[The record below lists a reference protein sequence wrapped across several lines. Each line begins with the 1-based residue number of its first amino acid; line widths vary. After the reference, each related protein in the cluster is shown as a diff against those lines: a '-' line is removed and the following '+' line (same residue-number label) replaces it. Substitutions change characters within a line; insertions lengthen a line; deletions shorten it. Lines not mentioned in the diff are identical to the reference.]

1 MIFTKS
7 HTLSDKLPPTKDS
20 LKQYIMPANYQSYIW
35 YNADKPILNVPSPNE
50 NGWPTLNDEK
60 EFIPLMMTKPTAP
73 AALLS
78 LTECGCK
85 GNCGSNRCKCKNVNS
100 CCTDSCK
107 CSIEPCTNRYSHEQ
121 SDSSDEDSD

>member
-7 HTLSDKLPPTKDS
+7 HTSSDKLPPTKDS
-20 LKQYIMPANYQSYIW
+20 LKQYIMRANYQSYIW

-50 NGWPTLNDEK
+50 NGWTLNDEK
-60 EFIPLMMTKPTAP
+60 EFIPLMMTRPPAP
-73 AALLS
+73 AAPLA

-85 GNCGSNRCKCKNVNS
+85 GNCGSNRCKCKKVNL
-100 CCTDSCK
+100 CCTESCK
-107 CSIEPCTNRYSHEQ
+107 CGTEQCTNHYSHEH